1 MSFILNGLVY
11 DKPMFSIVAYNRAQ
25 LATAFEQMEKLRKS
39 GHLAGYVRREA
50 FLQQETSLDPETEE
64 QPMALLKFTLY
75 RLQKKAPEPQQ
86 RPWVFC
92 PSLLGVEDG
101 YIKVATNCPGS
112 FIHDTLAPD
121 FSCSAHF
128 EDAFES
134 LVFMGREEQNLA
146 ADNTTPVRDLLFE
159 ALGNASVLM
168 GHFSPKGIS
177 LCPSTLALH
186 KKAREEARD
195 LLVRDADREE
205 IVKRLCQPAFP
216 IRTATRLEGG
226 RALLLERHLARLIRL
241 ASEHAIPTDRLESLA
256 RAVSSVEL
264 PLPGSEALWS
274 GGLPCPWG
282 MLPASVEEELLKAG
296 VDIQKRAAL
305 HMELQKDG
313 SVLFAALPLAE
324 DGTRTCGVCR
334 TCLDERSD
342 AWQLDTTKAL
352 QEQDTIQERVQAGEI
367 DDAIIVNRCAAV
379 AGTGHGALLCKQ
391 GPALFCPPAR
401 ERARDSVCLDFLLE
415 RSLVQERLCGL
426 AKALSSQELFR
437 ANSLH
442 GLEKLVVVKD

>member
-1 MSFILNGLVY
+1 MKRSKRLIIALVALVVIAGATVAVSQYEQEKEAISASGEVVLEISTADVRSLSWQYEDNDLSFHYDSGWVY
-11 DKPMFSIVAYNRAQ
+11 D
-25 LATAFEQMEKLRKS
+25 
-39 GHLAGYVRREA
+39 GDEA
-50 FLQQETSLDPETEE
+50 FDLFVEL
-64 QPMALLKFTLY
+64 M
-75 RLQKKAPEPQQ
+75 RL
-86 RPWVFC
+86 
-92 PSLLGVEDG
+92 SYED
-101 YIKVATNCPGS
+101 KHLELMTWADNMS
-112 FIHDTLAPD
+112 
-121 FSCSAHF
+121 S
-128 EDAFES
+128 
-134 LVFMGREEQNLA
+134 MGREEQNLA

-205 IVKRLCQPAFP
+205 IVKRLCQPASP

>member
-1 MSFILNGLVY
+1 M
-11 DKPMFSIVAYNRAQ
+11 
-25 LATAFEQMEKLRKS
+25 
-39 GHLAGYVRREA
+39 
-50 FLQQETSLDPETEE
+50 
-64 QPMALLKFTLY
+64 
-75 RLQKKAPEPQQ
+75 
-86 RPWVFC
+86 
-92 PSLLGVEDG
+92 
-101 YIKVATNCPGS
+101 
-112 FIHDTLAPD
+112 
-121 FSCSAHF
+121 
-128 EDAFES
+128 
-134 LVFMGREEQNLA
+134 
-146 ADNTTPVRDLLFE
+146 
-159 ALGNASVLM
+159 
-168 GHFSPKGIS
+168 
-177 LCPSTLALH
+177 
-186 KKAREEARD
+186 
-195 LLVRDADREE
+195 
-205 IVKRLCQPAFP
+205 
-216 IRTATRLEGG
+216 
-226 RALLLERHLARLIRL
+226 
-241 ASEHAIPTDRLESLA
+241 
-256 RAVSSVEL
+256 EL

-391 GPALFCPPAR
+391 GPAFFCPPAR